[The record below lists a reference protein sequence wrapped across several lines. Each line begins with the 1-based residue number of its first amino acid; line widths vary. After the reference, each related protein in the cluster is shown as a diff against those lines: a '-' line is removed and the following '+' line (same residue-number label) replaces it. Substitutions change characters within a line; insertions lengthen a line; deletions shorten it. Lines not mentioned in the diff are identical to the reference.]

1 MRIAQRGPQRV
12 RARTDD
18 GASAVEYG
26 LIIAAIAAVLVFAA
40 ISLGRITR
48 SLFTDSCERFEGQIN
63 SGATCEN
70 GASG

>member
-1 MRIAQRGPQRV
+1 V
-12 RARTDD
+12 
-18 GASAVEYG
+18 VEYG
-26 LIIAAIAAVLVFAA
+26 LIIAAIAAVLIFAA
-40 ISLGRITR
+40 ISLGGITR